1 MRPSPHAPSPH
12 KLTSTRACGSALP
25 AAPRDCPQPG
35 VCCSPKPGLSGTW
48 SVLCCSAPQTGSRT
62 PAPAT
67 HTTRAPNTW
76 GSPGPRPCAA
86 RTPATANHR
95 ARRAPC
101 GAAGGERTGPMA
113 RGLRQPG
120 PEGVR
125 RSRLAEGGD
134 SQTPPGPP
142 RRARRACSCTCAQRT
157 RTVRARASCPQLC
170 RRARGCAALTL
181 LRTAAARQRARC
193 AL

>member
-1 MRPSPHAPSPH
+1 MTLNELPPPAPSAPTAPFPADMRPSPHAPSPH

-76 GSPGPRPCAA
+76 GSPDPAPRARPRLRTTGPAA
-86 RTPATANHR
+86 RHAAPR
-95 ARRAPC
+95 AASGLGRWRVVS
-101 GAAGGERTGPMA
+101 GS
-113 RGLRQPG
+113 RGLRAFAARDWP
-120 PEGVR
+120 R
-125 RSRLAEGGD
+125 AE
-134 SQTPPGPP
+134 T
-142 RRARRACSCTCAQRT
+142 ARRPPARRVGLGERAH
-157 RTVRARASCPQLC
+157 ARAHNGL
-170 RRARGCAALTL
+170 AL
-181 LRTAAARQRARC
+181 
-193 AL
+193 